1 MTTNKPNIVEVNN
14 GVEVT
19 RKMTDN
25 EYAQHLKDLETAKVR
40 NAADAEQAAAKT
52 SAQAKLAAL
61 GLTPDEVTAI
71 IGA

>member
-19 RKMTDN
+19 REMTN
-25 EYAQHLKDLETAKVR
+25 EEYAQHLKDLEAAKVR
-40 NAADAEQAAAKT
+40 NNADADKIATKV

-61 GLTPDEVTAI
+61 GLTEEEVASI
-71 IGA
+71 LG